1 MDDSVDAAPQ
11 LLQLTGNQQAL
22 YGALQVKATILATI
36 YHGALSVLQDG
47 GNPDRLALAAHG
59 LRELMEKIPRYL
71 DLPREEPSSN
81 MTVQVRALQE
91 TWRDTV
97 EKTICLSDR
106 CWNGPIDT
114 FLERFLQRVRDFFLW
129 VDSARPPRRQAV
141 TAALRKLDPLPHPLP
156 EPIEKLRVKE
166 WEFIHNYFEKVSHH
180 NGTVTFDE
188 FSRWLANLEK
198 FLLDNLIPRTF
209 EDHARIDEI
218 IDEGDNDAEA

>member
-1 MDDSVDAAPQ
+1 MDDPVDTSPQ

-22 YGALQVKATILATI
+22 YGALQVKAATLATI
-36 YHGALSVLQDG
+36 YHGALSVFQDP

-71 DLPREEPSSN
+71 DLPKEEPSSN
-81 MTVQVRALQE
+81 MTGQVRALHKS
-91 TWRDTV
+91 WRDTV
-97 EKTICLSDR
+97 EKTICLTDG

-114 FLERFLQRVRDFFLW
+114 FLERFLQRVCDFFLW

-141 TAALRKLDPLPHPLP
+141 TAALRKLDPLPYPLP
-156 EPIEKLRVKE
+156 EPIEKLRLKE

-180 NGTVTFDE
+180 NGTATVDE
-188 FSRWLANLEK
+188 FSRWLVNLER
-198 FLLDNLIPRTF
+198 FLLDHLIPRTF

-218 IDEGDNDAEA
+218 IDESDSNAES